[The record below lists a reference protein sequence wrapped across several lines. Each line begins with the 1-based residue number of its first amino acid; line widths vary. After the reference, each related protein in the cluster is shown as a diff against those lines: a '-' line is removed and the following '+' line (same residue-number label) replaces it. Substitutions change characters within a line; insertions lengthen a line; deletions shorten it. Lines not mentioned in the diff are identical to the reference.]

1 MEHDSSRSGYHEPEP
16 GSAGLS
22 ATEEDWGDD
31 YPKTFSVN
39 LIWAEARD
47 KEGRAGAIGLNG
59 GMPWHCAEDMKH
71 FKELTV
77 SHPVIMG
84 RKTWESLGG
93 KYRPLPNRDNIVVS
107 RDPMYRAPGATV
119 VTSLDD
125 ALDMAR
131 QEAIPDDGLDRSEIW
146 ILGGAQLFAKALPF
160 ADKAYVTDLAA
171 TVDADSYAPDMAS
184 LVEAGMWRGGK
195 PKWASG
201 IRPPRRSPA
210 SIPIVSVSWPKPSK
224 HANPAYALYSG
235 MSRIHIHSTPTIQS
249 GRVRPGEARL
259 RIDSK
264 L

>member
-107 RDPMYRAPGATV
+107 HDPMYRAPGATV

-146 ILGGAQLFAKALPF
+146 IIGGAQLFAEALPF

-184 LVEAGMWRGGK
+184 LVEAGM

>member
-107 RDPMYRAPGATV
+107 HDPMYRAPGATV

-146 ILGGAQLFAKALPF
+146 IIGGAQLFAKALPF

-184 LVEAGMWRGGK
+184 LVFGKMGNVVAFGPVRLLGIGAAHTGFCHGG
-195 PKWASG
+195 
-201 IRPPRRSPA
+201 IPPYLSTLRMA
-210 SIPIVSVSWPKPSK
+210 FFL
-224 HANPAYALYSG
+224 AL
-235 MSRIHIHSTPTIQS
+235 
-249 GRVRPGEARL
+249 RL
-259 RIDSK
+259 
-264 L
+264 

>member
-71 FKELTV
+71 LKELTV

-84 RKTWESLGG
+84 RKTWESLGV

-107 RDPMYRAPGATV
+107 HDPMYRAPGATV

-146 ILGGAQLFAKALPF
+146 IIGGAQLFAEALPF

-184 LVEAGMWRGGK
+184 LVEAGMWRE
-195 PKWASG
+195 G

-210 SIPIVSVSWPKPSK
+210 SIPIVSVSWLKPSE

>member
-107 RDPMYRAPGATV
+107 HDPMYRAPGATV

-146 ILGGAQLFAKALPF
+146 IIGGAQLFAKALPF
-160 ADKAYVTDLAA
+160 ADKAYVTDL
-171 TVDADSYAPDMAS
+171 
-184 LVEAGMWRGGK
+184 G
-195 PKWASG
+195 
-201 IRPPRRSPA
+201 
-210 SIPIVSVSWPKPSK
+210 
-224 HANPAYALYSG
+224 
-235 MSRIHIHSTPTIQS
+235 SRS
-249 GRVRPGEARL
+249 GRVAYARQGGVRHRFL
-259 RIDSK
+259 SFPYLGQNQVSMRIR
-264 L
+264 LMPFIAA

>member
-107 RDPMYRAPGATV
+107 HDPMYRAPGATV

-131 QEAIPDDGLDRSEIW
+131 QEAIPDDGLDRS
-146 ILGGAQLFAKALPF
+146 
-160 ADKAYVTDLAA
+160 DLAA
-171 TVDADSYAPDMAS
+171 SVDADCYAPDMAW
-184 LVEAGMWRGGK
+184 LGVDWMWRDAVVGEWHTPAK
-195 PKWASG
+195 EVSG
-201 IRPPRRSPA
+201 IDSYRF
-210 SIPIVSVSWPKPSK
+210 
-224 HANPAYALYSG
+224 
-235 MSRIHIHSTPTIQS
+235 RILAKT
-249 GRVRPGEARL
+249 
-259 RIDSK
+259 K
-264 L
+264 

>member
-1 MEHDSSRSGYHEPEP
+1 MTVAVAAITNPKP

-39 LIWAEARD
+39 LIWGEARD

-77 SHPVIMG
+77 SHPVIIG
-84 RKTWESLGG
+84 RRGHGDRLGG

-107 RDPMYRAPGATV
+107 HDPMYRAPGATV

-131 QEAIPDDGLDRSEIW
+131 QEAIPDDGLDRF
-146 ILGGAQLFAKALPF
+146 G
-160 ADKAYVTDLAA
+160 DLDTRRRPAVRRGVA
-171 TVDADSYAPDMAS
+171 VRGQS
-184 LVEAGMWRGGK
+184 LC
-195 PKWASG
+195 
-201 IRPPRRSPA
+201 
-210 SIPIVSVSWPKPSK
+210 
-224 HANPAYALYSG
+224 
-235 MSRIHIHSTPTIQS
+235 
-249 GRVRPGEARL
+249 
-259 RIDSK
+259 D
-264 L
+264 

>member
-39 LIWAEARD
+39 LIWSEARD

-93 KYRPLPNRDNIVVS
+93 KYRPLPNRDNIVL
-107 RDPMYRAPGATV
+107 
-119 VTSLDD
+119 SL
-125 ALDMAR
+125 
-131 QEAIPDDGLDRSEIW
+131 
-146 ILGGAQLFAKALPF
+146 
-160 ADKAYVTDLAA
+160 
-171 TVDADSYAPDMAS
+171 
-184 LVEAGMWRGGK
+184 
-195 PKWASG
+195 
-201 IRPPRRSPA
+201 
-210 SIPIVSVSWPKPSK
+210 
-224 HANPAYALYSG
+224 
-235 MSRIHIHSTPTIQS
+235 IHI
-249 GRVRPGEARL
+249 
-259 RIDSK
+259 
-264 L
+264 

>member
-84 RKTWESLGG
+84 RKTWESLGASTG
-93 KYRPLPNRDNIVVS
+93 RCPT
-107 RDPMYRAPGATV
+107 AT
-119 VTSLDD
+119 TS
-125 ALDMAR
+125 
-131 QEAIPDDGLDRSEIW
+131 S
-146 ILGGAQLFAKALPF
+146 F
-160 ADKAYVTDLAA
+160 
-171 TVDADSYAPDMAS
+171 
-184 LVEAGMWRGGK
+184 
-195 PKWASG
+195 
-201 IRPPRRSPA
+201 
-210 SIPIVSVSWPKPSK
+210 
-224 HANPAYALYSG
+224 
-235 MSRIHIHSTPTIQS
+235 PTIRCTVRRGHCGHQS
-249 GRVRPGEARL
+249 
-259 RIDSK
+259 
-264 L
+264 

>member
-1 MEHDSSRSGYHEPEP
+1 MNSSRSGYHEPEP

-107 RDPMYRAPGATV
+107 HDPMYRAPGATV

-146 ILGGAQLFAKALPF
+146 IIGGAQLFAKALPF

-184 LVEAGMWRGGK
+184 LVEAGMWRE
-195 PKWASG
+195 AEVG

>member
-59 GMPWHCAEDMKH
+59 GMPWHCAEDTKH

-146 ILGGAQLFAKALPF
+146 IIGGAQLFAEALPF

-184 LVEAGMWRGGK
+184 LVEAGMWREAEVGEWHTPAK
-195 PKWASG
+195 EESG
-201 IRPPRRSPA
+201 IDSYRF
-210 SIPIVSVSWPKPSK
+210 
-224 HANPAYALYSG
+224 
-235 MSRIHIHSTPTIQS
+235 RILAKT
-249 GRVRPGEARL
+249 
-259 RIDSK
+259 K
-264 L
+264 